1 MMSLDNSTLVLLL
14 FMNLVF
20 NKRNKIDRVIIIKHK
35 GNETMDADTRKSIRT
50 DASKPL
56 NMPESLIVEEN
67 PAGLPTAVKLKQRH
81 RIITIEDYR
90 RIDDEWWRSEP
101 VSRLYYAVILNTGRK
116 IILCKNLINKE
127 WYQQTY

>member
-1 MMSLDNSTLVLLL
+1 MSLDNSTLVLLL
-14 FMNLVF
+14 FNMLVF

-56 NMPESLIVEEN
+56 NMPESLSVEEN

-101 VSRLYYAVILNTGRK
+101 ISRIYYAVTLDSGRRMV
-116 IILCKNLINKE
+116 LCHNLIDNR
-127 WYQQTY
+127 WCSQSY